1 MLIVSVLSM
10 HFVLIDDLR
19 WLRPNFGRPLLL
31 PVLCISS
38 NRSTVLFAHKVKH
51 GQETPL
57 FPGIPIRDLSTP
69 LDFYFPR
76 KDPSFMAPELS
87 LTIELSTT
95 PASSDSIRSRAKR
108 KTNPPRS
115 KFERKINVEF
125 LCCRRS
131 SWELREMKWGSKWV
145 LGKTPKRVV
154 SQGDR

>member
-1 MLIVSVLSM
+1 VYAARIILQFEHVDSFRFKHALCFDRRFALTSPEY
-10 HFVLIDDLR
+10 R
-19 WLRPNFGRPLLL
+19 SSSSP

-95 PASSDSIRSRAKR
+95 PASSDSIRSRGAEKNF
-108 KTNPPRS
+108 NPPRS

-125 LCCRRS
+125 LCCRR
-131 SWELREMKWGSKWV
+131 
-145 LGKTPKRVV
+145 RVE
-154 SQGDR
+154 S